1 MKNNIERTAIRHCRA
16 LLAVRFA
23 AVLAFGAGMT
33 AFAGAYAFEFADVS
47 QRARQL
53 AEKPFRDEPPNLPS
67 ELQNLTYQQYWD
79 IRYKAERH
87 LWRGTRLPFE
97 IAFFHRGSR
106 FARPVRINV
115 VTSDGV
121 RPIKFDPNDFD
132 YGGNKLDP
140 KKLASLGFAGFRV
153 HYPLNT
159 PRQKDEVLSFIGASY
174 FRALGRGQKYGLSA
188 RGLAIDTAVMS
199 GEEFPRFVEFWIEH
213 PSPGARDLK
222 IYGLLDS
229 RRVAGAYQFVVR
241 PGSETT
247 VDVRARLYFRDKME
261 KLGVAPLTSMY
272 FFGENQPS
280 ATEDIRPEVHD
291 SDGLSVHAGTGEWL
305 WRPLVNPRRLLV
317 TSFAVT
323 SPQGFGLM
331 QRDRAFNNYQ
341 DPHMRYELRPSV
353 WIEPKGKWGEGRVE
367 LVQIP
372 TPDETNDN
380 IVAFWVPAAV
390 APKQPYSF
398 EYRLRWQSLTETK
411 PPHAWVMQTR
421 RGRAATRKPDNTIG
435 FAVDFVGPAL
445 EYLPADAKLDGVVL
459 AESNAEIVERATF
472 RNDATDGWRVS
483 FRVRRLDDKK
493 PVELRAYLSNGG
505 GPMSEIWTYILP
517 PT

>member
-1 MKNNIERTAIRHCRA
+1 MHRTTSRHWLGSHVRYSLFGVALGLAAIFSASAH
-16 LLAVRFA
+16 
-23 AVLAFGAGMT
+23 AFD
-33 AFAGAYAFEFADVS
+33 FSDVS

-79 IRYKAERH
+79 IRYKRDRH
-87 LWRGTRLPFE
+87 LWAGRRLPFE

-106 FARPVRINV
+106 FAHPVRINV
-115 VTSDGV
+115 VTADGV
-121 RPIKFDPNDFD
+121 RQIKYDAQDFD
-132 YGGNKLDP
+132 YGANKLDP
-140 KKLASLGFAGFRV
+140 KKLGSLGFAGFRV

-159 PRQKDEVLSFIGASY
+159 TKQKDEVLSFLGASY
-174 FRALGRGQKYGLSA
+174 FRALGRTQRYGLSA
-188 RGLAIDTAVMS
+188 RGLAIDTGLMS

-213 PSPGARDLK
+213 PAPGSRDLK

-229 RRVAGAYQFVVR
+229 RRVTGAYQFVLR

-247 VDVRARLYFRDKME
+247 VEVRARLYFRDKVE

-331 QRDRAFNNYQ
+331 QRDRSFNNYQ

-353 WIEPKGKWGEGRVE
+353 WVEPKGKWGDGRVE

-390 APKQPYSF
+390 PPKQPYSY
-398 EYRLRWQSLTETK
+398 EYRLRWQSLNETK

-445 EYLPADAKLDGVVL
+445 EYLPADARLDGVVI
-459 AESNAEIVERATF
+459 AEANAEIVERTTF
-472 RNDATDGWRVS
+472 RNEATDGWRVS

-493 PVELRAYLSNGG
+493 PVELRAYLTNGG
-505 GPMSEIWTYILP
+505 EAMSEIWTYILP

>member
-1 MKNNIERTAIRHCRA
+1 MQSTARGAPPAARA
-16 LLAVRFA
+16 RRLAVMA
-23 AVLAFGAGMT
+23 AFGAGLIFSSSAS
-33 AFAGAYAFEFADVS
+33 AFDFADVS

-53 AEKPFRDEPPNLPS
+53 AEKPFRDEPPNLPP
-67 ELQNLTYQQYWD
+67 ELQNLSYQQYWD
-79 IRYKAERH
+79 IRYKRDRH
-87 LWRGTRLPFE
+87 LWAGTRLPFE
-97 IAFFHRGSR
+97 IAFFHRGAR
-106 FARPVRINV
+106 FAHPVRINV
-115 VTSDGV
+115 VTADGV
-121 RPIKFDPNDFD
+121 RQIKYDPHDFE
-132 YGGNKLDP
+132 YGANKLDA
-140 KKLASLGFAGFRV
+140 KKLGTLGFAGFRV

-159 PRQKDEVLSFIGASY
+159 PKHKDEILSFLGASY
-174 FRALGRGQKYGLSA
+174 FRALGRGQRYGISA
-188 RGLAIDTAVMS
+188 RGLAVDTALTS

-213 PSPGARDLK
+213 PAPGSRDLK

-229 RRVAGAYQFVVR
+229 RRAAGAYQFVVR
-241 PGSETT
+241 PGTETT
-247 VDVRARLYFRDKME
+247 VDVRARLYLREKVE
-261 KLGVAPLTSMY
+261 KLGIAPLTSMY

-280 ATEDIRPEVHD
+280 TTEDIRPEVHD

-353 WIEPKGKWGEGRVE
+353 WVEPKDKWGEGRIE

-380 IVAFWVPAAV
+380 VVAFWVPSALP
-390 APKQPYSF
+390 PKPPYSF
-398 EYRLRWQSLTETK
+398 EYRLRWQSLTETR
-411 PPHAWVMQTR
+411 PPHAWIMQTR

-445 EYLPADAKLDGVVL
+445 EYLPADARLDGIVT
-459 AESNAEIVERATF
+459 AEGNAEIVERTTF
-472 RNDATDGWRVS
+472 RNEATDGWRIA
-483 FRVRRLDDKK
+483 FRVRRLDEKK
-493 PVELRAYLSNGG
+493 PVELRAYLTNGG
-505 GPMSEIWTYILP
+505 EPMSEIWTYVLP